1 MGYYWHNNLLKSLN
15 LNINLWNSFINMAM
29 VAELLSS
36 YIYGICLLVEHITLL
51 EDKIINIRIICYKAF
66 MLWSYR
72 TYYGD
77 SHW

>member
-36 YIYGICLLVEHITLL
+36 YIYGI
-51 EDKIINIRIICYKAF
+51 IIWYMSFSWTFNIIGRQNYQYKNN
-66 MLWSYR
+66 MLQGIYVMEL
-72 TYYGD
+72 
-77 SHW
+77 